1 MDIFT
6 PMTNRLLR
14 PDRWTWSHVLAA
26 SVMALVGIAVTWRAW
41 VDIYHIATVDEEADH
56 VLLVPLVALW
66 MLWARRVRFR
76 YCKPTFTMLGPI
88 IVALGW
94 IIGSYGFY
102 HGIVSFWHGGAVLV
116 VLGCVVSV
124 LGKHVIFRF
133 LPVVAVLVFLIP
145 VPGEVR
151 LRVAIPLQNWTA
163 HIEQQLF
170 AVLNV
175 DVVRSG
181 NQLTYN
187 GKPVDIIEKCNGL
200 RMVFG
205 LILVSYA
212 FSFSLPLR
220 NWVRCLIL
228 LLSPFAAIL
237 CNIIRILPT
246 VWVYG
251 TFCPAFA
258 EQFHL
263 YSGWLMLLIALIMLL
278 GILRVMKWAMIP
290 VMRFSLA
297 G

>member
-1 MDIFT
+1 
-6 PMTNRLLR
+6 MTTRLLR
-14 PDRWTWSHVLAA
+14 SDRWTWAHVAA
-26 SVMALVGIAVTWRAW
+26 AALMALVGIIVTRKAW
-41 VDIYHIATVDEEADH
+41 LDIYHIATVDEEADH

-76 YCKPTFTMLGPI
+76 YCKPTFTLLGPM
-88 IVALGW
+88 IVAVGW
-94 IIGSYGFY
+94 FVGSYGFY

-116 VLGCVVSV
+116 VLGCIVSV
-124 LGKHVIFRF
+124 LGKHAIFRF

-151 LRVAIPLQNWTA
+151 LKVAIPLQNRTA
-163 HIEQQLF
+163 MIEQKMF
-170 AVLNV
+170 EVMNV

-181 NQLTYN
+181 NQLIYN

-220 NWVRCLIL
+220 NWVRLLIL

-237 CNIIRILPT
+237 CNLIRILPT
-246 VWVYG
+246 VWVFG
-251 TFCPAFA
+251 RFKPATA
-258 EQFHL
+258 EQFHI
-263 YSGWLMLLIALIMLL
+263 YSGWLMLVVALVMLL
-278 GILRVMKWAMIP
+278 GILRVLKWAMIP
-290 VMRFSLA
+290 VMRFTLA